1 MYCEMYRYLVLFF
14 IALQPLLGIAQ
25 TAKYSN
31 EFLSLGIGAKAFGMA
46 NATVAHIDDVTAG
59 YWNPAG
65 LSSLKNNYEL
75 GAMHAEYFTGI
86 AKYDYMGGA
95 MRMDST
101 QHLGASIIRFGVDN
115 IPNTT
120 ELIDNQGNIDYDR
133 ISYFSAADYAFILS
147 YSRKAP
153 VKNLYYGGNAK
164 IIHRSIGNFATA
176 WGFGLDIGMQY
187 SMGKW
192 QFGGTIRDVT
202 TTFNAWSYNEDKLK
216 IEVQDSTF
224 NFAPENNIE
233 LTLPKL
239 TLGAAYQIPI
249 AQKIEA
255 LFELNLNVLS
265 DGRRHSLITSEIF
278 SVNPRLGAELNY
290 NQLIYLR
297 LGVGNFQTI
306 QGMDNNNTINYQPNI
321 GVGIYYKDISLD
333 YSLTDLGDQSIALYS
348 NIFSLRYSFD
358 GAGHNTSQ

>member
-1 MYCEMYRYLVLFF
+1 MQKYLVLFF
-14 IALQPLLGIAQ
+14 LALQPFFCQAQ

-46 NATVAHIDDVTAG
+46 NATVAHIDDVTSG

-65 LSSLKNNYEL
+65 LSRLKNNYEL

-86 AKYDYMGGA
+86 AKYDYIGGA
-95 MRMDST
+95 MKIDST
-101 QHLGASIIRFGVDN
+101 QHLGTSLIRFGVDN

-153 VKNLYYGGNAK
+153 IKNLYFGGNAK
-164 IIHRSIGNFATA
+164 IIHRSIGNFASA

-187 SMGKW
+187 SLGKW
-192 QFGGTIRDVT
+192 QFGGMLRDVT
-202 TTFNAWSYNEDKLK
+202 TTFNAWYYNEDKLK
-216 IEVQDSTF
+216 IEVKDSTF

-239 TLGAAYQIPI
+239 TIGAAYQVPL
-249 AQKIEA
+249 AQKIKA
-255 LFELNLNVLS
+255 LLEFDLNILS
-265 DGRRHSLITSEIF
+265 DGRRHSLVTSEVF
-278 SVNPRLGAELNY
+278 SINPRLGAEFNY
-290 NQLIYLR
+290 NQSIYLR
-297 LGVGNFQTI
+297 LGVGNFQKI
-306 QGMDNNNTINYQPNI
+306 EEIDKKQVINYQPNI
-321 GVGIYYKDISLD
+321 GVGIHYKNISLD

-358 GAGHNTSQ
+358 GESNENPSIN

>member
-1 MYCEMYRYLVLFF
+1 MYKYLVLFF
-14 IALQPLLGIAQ
+14 TALQPFFCTAQ

-46 NATVAHIDDVTAG
+46 NATVAHIDDVTSG

-65 LSSLKNNYEL
+65 LSRLSNNYEL

-86 AKYDYMGGA
+86 AKYDYLGGA
-95 MRMDST
+95 MRIDST
-101 QHLGASIIRFGVDN
+101 QHIGASVLRFGVDN

-133 ISYFSAADYAFILS
+133 ISYFSAADYALIFS
-147 YSRKAP
+147 YSRNTP

-164 IIHRSIGNFATA
+164 IIHRNVGSFASA
-176 WGFGLDIGMQY
+176 WGFGFDVGMQY
-187 SMGKW
+187 RVNKW
-192 QFGGTIRDVT
+192 QFGGMIRDVT
-202 TTFNAWSYNEDKLK
+202 TTFNAWTYNEEELE
-216 IEVQDSTF
+216 IEVKDSTF

-233 LTLPKL
+233 LTLPKV
-239 TLGAAYQIPI
+239 TLGTAYHISI
-249 AQKIEA
+249 ARNIEA

-265 DGRRHSLITSEIF
+265 DGRRHSLITSKIF
-278 SVNPRLGAELNY
+278 SADPRLGAEFNY
-290 NQLIYLR
+290 SQLIYLR
-297 LGVGNFQTI
+297 MGIGNIQKTEGINGKQTL
-306 QGMDNNNTINYQPNI
+306 NYQPNI
-321 GVGIYYKDISLD
+321 GVGIHYENIALD

-358 GAGHNTSQ
+358 GEKNNGSQ